1 MRSENRAADDG
12 AVVDMLKKMLEGDRN
27 ACAAFCVRFARSM
40 RAKIEPALPKSWR
53 RVQDVDD
60 ILSTVARRL
69 DTLVRTRR
77 LRATHPAGLWALT
90 NTIIEHAII
99 DAGRRAK
106 RRRLAERQL
115 AGLATV
121 GRRGAVAVGVQR
133 WAEDEGGDDEPA
145 LMSRAFEAL
154 NGEDDRQ
161 VLAMWLNETSWTVGA
176 RRLGITPECLR
187 KRWQKVRS
195 RLRERLLIAG
205 VVGGV
210 GQRAQ
215 AARGVA

>member
-12 AVVDMLKKMLEGDRN
+12 AVVDILKNMLEGDRN

-99 DAGRRAK
+99 DAGRRAR

-121 GRRGAVAVGVQR
+121 GRRGEATLGVSR
-133 WAEDEGGDDEPA
+133 WAHDDRDDERE

-154 NGEDDRQ
+154 NAEDDRQ

-215 AARGVA
+215 GARGVA

>member
-40 RAKIEPALPKSWR
+40 RAKIEPALPASWR

-99 DAGRRAK
+99 DAGRRAR

-121 GRRGAVAVGVQR
+121 GRRGEATLGVSR
-133 WAEDEGGDDEPA
+133 WAHDERDDEPA

-154 NGEDDRQ
+154 CAEDDRQ
-161 VLAMWLNETSWTVGA
+161 VLALWLNETSWAVGA

-215 AARGVA
+215 APRGVA

>member
-12 AVVDMLKKMLEGDRN
+12 VVAEMLRGMLEGDRQ
-27 ACAAFCVRFARSM
+27 ACAAFCVRFARAM
-40 RAKIEPALPKSWR
+40 RAKIEPTLPTSWR

-77 LRATHPAGLWALT
+77 LRATQPAGLWALT
-90 NTIIEHAII
+90 NTIIENAII
-99 DAGRRAK
+99 DAGRRA
-106 RRRLAERQL
+106 RRRRSAEREL
-115 AGLATV
+115 AGVATRG
-121 GRRGAVAVGVQR
+121 GRFAVATTVRR
-133 WAEDEGGDDEPA
+133 WAEDDHDDGRA

-154 NGEDDRQ
+154 SAEDDRQ
-161 VLAMWLNETSWTVGA
+161 VLALWLNETSWTVGA

-195 RLRERLLIAG
+195 RLRERLL
-205 VVGGV
+205 VDEHGG
-210 GQRAQ
+210 RFAQ
-215 AARGVA
+215 GVA